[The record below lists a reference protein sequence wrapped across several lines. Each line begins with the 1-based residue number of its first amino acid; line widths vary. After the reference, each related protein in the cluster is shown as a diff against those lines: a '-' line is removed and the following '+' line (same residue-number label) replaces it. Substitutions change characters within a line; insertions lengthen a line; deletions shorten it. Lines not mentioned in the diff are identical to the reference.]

1 MGEVCQITTLLQAN
15 YLSQFIFF
23 SFFVFKDVFVNAKS
37 MGSFVSTAGSTLEEH
52 MWPASL
58 TFG

>member
-1 MGEVCQITTLLQAN
+1 MRFARLLHYFRLIT
-15 YLSQFIFF
+15 SPSSFFF

>member
-1 MGEVCQITTLLQAN
+1 MRFARLLHYFRLITSPSSFFL
-15 YLSQFIFF
+15 F